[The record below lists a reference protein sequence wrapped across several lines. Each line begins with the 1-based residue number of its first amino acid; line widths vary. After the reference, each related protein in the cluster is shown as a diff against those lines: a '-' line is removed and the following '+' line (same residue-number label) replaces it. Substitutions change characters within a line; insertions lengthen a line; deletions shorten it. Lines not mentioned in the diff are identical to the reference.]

1 MTDISNTAK
10 PSADEV
16 VLRYFAWLRER
27 TGLSE
32 ERLVLPPEIL
42 TVGDLLLWQSRR
54 GHPFDHAFAK
64 PEAIRVAIDHAHVK
78 PGAKV
83 ASAREIAFFPPVTG
97 G

>member
-1 MTDISNTAK
+1 MTEKPNTEK
-10 PSADEV
+10 PGAGEI

-27 TGLSE
+27 TGVSE
-32 ERLVLPPEIL
+32 ERLTLPPGIL

-54 GHPFDHAFAK
+54 GHPFDQAFAK
-64 PEAIRVAIDHAHVK
+64 PEAIRVAIDHMHAK
-78 PGAKV
+78 PAASI

>member
-1 MTDISNTAK
+1 MTEKLNTEK
-10 PSADEV
+10 PDAGEI

-32 ERLVLPPEIL
+32 ERLTLPPSIL
-42 TVGDLLLWQSRR
+42 TVGDLLLWQSQR
-54 GHPFDHAFAK
+54 GHPFDQAFAK
-64 PEAIRVAIDHAHVK
+64 PEAIRVAIDHAHAK
-78 PGAKV
+78 PAASI